1 MNKFIAR
8 LLLIVA
14 LVLPAYISQAQDL
27 GEVRTRMKQRLSQ
40 IDDLKEKGAVGE
52 NNRGYLEARGGGA
65 DEGVISAENKDRET
79 VYEALARQTNS
90 SVDQVAKARARQ
102 IAQSSRP
109 GVWIQ
114 DASGNW
120 KKK

>member
-1 MNKFIAR
+1 
-8 LLLIVA
+8 
-14 LVLPAYISQAQDL
+14 
-27 GEVRTRMKQRLSQ
+27 MKQRLSQ

-52 NNRGYLEARGGGA
+52 NNRGYLEARGAGA

-79 VYEALARQTNS
+79 VYEALARQTS
-90 SVDQVAKARARQ
+90 TSVDQVAKARARQ

-114 DASGNW
+114 DASGSW